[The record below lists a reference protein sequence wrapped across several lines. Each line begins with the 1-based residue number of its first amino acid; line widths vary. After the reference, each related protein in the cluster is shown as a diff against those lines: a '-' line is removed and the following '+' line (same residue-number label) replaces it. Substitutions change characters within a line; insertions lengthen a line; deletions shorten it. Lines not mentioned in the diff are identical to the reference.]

1 MKRLLCLGD
10 SLTFGYGVAVQD
22 RWLTLLSRS
31 GHVQCQNEGLCG
43 DTTAGML
50 QRLKAMALTAY
61 DAFFLMGGS
70 NDILL
75 DSPMEQTQ
83 QHMRD
88 MIKRLEAQGNPV
100 YVGIP
105 PLTLPESAAYG
116 WQERDAVAWHND
128 QLTAY
133 RQWLL
138 TECRQQQLCVFD
150 FYATLR
156 DARKENGSLSL
167 YVDGVHPSPAGYALM
182 AQTARTVL
190 ERSQFLTDS

>member
-1 MKRLLCLGD
+1 MRRLLCLGD
-10 SLTFGYGVAVQD
+10 SLTFGYGVAAQD
-22 RWLTLLSRS
+22 RWLTLLSRA
-31 GHVQCQNEGLCG
+31 GRVQCQNEGLCG

-50 QRLKAMALTAY
+50 QRLKAMELTAY

-75 DSPMEQTQ
+75 DIRREQTQ
-83 QHMRD
+83 AHMAD
-88 MIKRLEAQGNPV
+88 MITRLQTQGKPV

-116 WQERDAVAWHND
+116 WQAADAVTGHND
-128 QLTAY
+128 RLTAY

-138 TECRQQQLCVFD
+138 NECKQQRLCVFD
-150 FYATLR
+150 FYAALW
-156 DARKENGSLSL
+156 DAQKANRTPSL
-167 YVDGVHPSPAGYALM
+167 YVDGVHPGPAGYALM

-190 ERSQFLTDS
+190 IRSHFLTE